1 MLNGLALAGIEALK
15 KVHYLIVAGRR
26 QGRPANLSF
35 DTLTGLNMRFKLAA
49 RAAAEEARIT
59 GQLSLHAMPKI
70 RFTDS
75 ELKVIAL
82 RVNGVKPDQIAT
94 LLGFKRRKVNDIVSN
109 VYRKTGVN
117 SVVKLTLWA
126 IENGLDQV
134 PKAD

>member
-1 MLNGLALAGIEALK
+1 
-15 KVHYLIVAGRR
+15 
-26 QGRPANLSF
+26 
-35 DTLTGLNMRFKLAA
+35 
-49 RAAAEEARIT
+49 
-59 GQLSLHAMPKI
+59 MPKI